1 MQHCGRRNVSH
12 GFHSWPGFWERYLRE
27 TGRQARQQKRR
38 GWAGCVVTHVLQS
51 KQACWLCGQG
61 IQSRERRNGGKV
73 LGVRGRVRACCGA
86 THRAAHKAA
95 TRRRTPKFIGDQ
107 SCRDKKSA
115 ALPTPRKKTPGG
127 AGGSGGGLWVC
138 SKAWKNPASLFPSF
152 GKTRERWCWG
162 WCRREAEQAFAF

>member
-86 THRAAHKAA
+86 TRRAAHKAA
-95 TRRRTPKFIGDQ
+95 TRRRTPKFIGYQ
-107 SCRDKKSA
+107 SCPLFCGRGFPAPRTRQKLPSPKMKALESNVHKIMFIKSWRKELA
-115 ALPTPRKKTPGG
+115 AR
-127 AGGSGGGLWVC
+127 
-138 SKAWKNPASLFPSF
+138 
-152 GKTRERWCWG
+152 
-162 WCRREAEQAFAF
+162 